1 MKKRFLTL
9 ALALTL
15 CAGLAVPAAAVA
27 DTRDP
32 MIHYSDQTVQY
43 GSYVVKEGRFTNVVI
58 PFTQPNIWRNMI
70 QRQLDV
76 VSSLLCAIRRIYIRW
91 RHSILLE

>member
-43 GSYVVKEGRFTNVVI
+43 GSYVVKEDG
-58 PFTQPNIWRNMI
+58 
-70 QRQLDV
+70 
-76 VSSLLCAIRRIYIRW
+76 SL
-91 RHSILLE
+91 